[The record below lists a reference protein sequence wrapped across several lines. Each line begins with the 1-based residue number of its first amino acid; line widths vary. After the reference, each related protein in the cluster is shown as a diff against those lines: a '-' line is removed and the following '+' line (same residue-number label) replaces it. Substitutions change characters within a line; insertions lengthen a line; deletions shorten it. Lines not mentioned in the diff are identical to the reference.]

1 MPDQASESRHVW
13 RLDAQLD
20 QLRTQFRRQQVL
32 VAYGLV
38 LASLR
43 VPVVSFVNSPGSIES
58 ERETEHLF
66 GAIGEYFGGDLDI
79 GSRSTYPYA
88 IPGGLS
94 LTRIGLVVVLVG
106 LVAVAVTLLA
116 AHGRRQVDRKPRTTA
131 RPYVLRGLLFCGLC
145 QRRMQGTWN
154 NGRAHY
160 RCNAGGQQGQ
170 ANDGHPRSL
179 YVREEIGRAHV

>member
-1 MPDQASESRHVW
+1 MPDQASESRHVR

-106 LVAVAVTLLA
+106 LVAVAVTCWPRLDELTGKRLALLTA
-116 AHGRRQVDRKPRTTA
+116 AAIVPLFGVALVWLGQGWLPNDDLGTHA
-131 RPYVLRGLLFCGLC
+131 AWGLLVV
-145 QRRMQGTWN
+145 
-154 NGRAHY
+154 
-160 RCNAGGQQGQ
+160 AGGGIWQLQ
-170 ANDGHPRSL
+170 ALR
-179 YVREEIGRAHV
+179 R